1 MRKVTVS
8 EYLKNDEGFMLLVE
22 TGKGLFYE
30 WGVNYEEFE
39 SGPGNYSIAIVEYED
54 GTIESVPVEQIKF
67 IDLWDSKKRR

>member
-22 TGKGLFYE
+22 TGKGLFHE